1 MNEEIRTELHER
13 VKTQRAIQEYA
24 TSLDESLDYKELY
37 EIACTMAE
45 QNIETALLLMIHII
59 KQDPIPMDEAIR
71 DSIFLWVY
79 SEGNRNTYT
88 YLIKQT
94 QKQYNEDVITY
105 INDMAESIALKYER
119 IGVKLRL

>member
-1 MNEEIRTELHER
+1 MNEEIRTELRKR
-13 VKTQRAIQEYA
+13 VKTQRAIQEYI

-59 KQDPIPMDEAIR
+59 KQDPIPMNEAIR

-79 SEGNRNTYT
+79 NEGNRNTYT
-88 YLIKQT
+88 YLIKQA

-105 INDMAESIALKYER
+105 ISDMAKSIALKYEQ
-119 IGVKLRL
+119 IGVKIRL

>member
-1 MNEEIRTELHER
+1 MNEEIRTELRER
-13 VKTQRAIQEYA
+13 VKTQRAIQEYV

-59 KQDPIPMDEAIR
+59 KQGPSPMDEAIR

-79 SEGNRNTYT
+79 NEGNRNTYT